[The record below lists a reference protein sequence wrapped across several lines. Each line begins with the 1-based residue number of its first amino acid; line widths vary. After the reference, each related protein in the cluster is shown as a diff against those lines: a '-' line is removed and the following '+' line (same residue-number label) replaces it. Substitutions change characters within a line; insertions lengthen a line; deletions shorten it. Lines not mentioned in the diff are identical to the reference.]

1 MRFNLYTGNWAAA
14 ITDQKKKRYP
24 CFVIYN
30 LQKTSVLHLHCNN
43 GLCVR
48 SGCLVGL
55 GTLPLQLQKG
65 TEQAQEGIEEII
77 RILSLYFTVI
87 FFLG

>member
-1 MRFNLYTGNWAAA
+1 
-14 ITDQKKKRYP
+14 
-24 CFVIYN
+24 
-30 LQKTSVLHLHCNN
+30 
-43 GLCVR
+43 
-48 SGCLVGL
+48 VGL